1 MEDSKRNVLKMVV
14 GGSDFSLSDFVNC
27 IQGFS
32 LGLRLTHWET
42 NSFALHKAVE
52 QIQDSIDDSLDDFVE
67 AYIGSCGGKRPAFNG
82 CVEKEVDTDKVIS
95 CLKGINVSDSSLL
108 NIRDEILEAV
118 YKFKYLKTLN

>member
-14 GGSDFSLSDFVNC
+14 GGSDFSLADFVNC

-42 NSFALHKAVE
+42 NSFALHKAAE
-52 QIQDSIDDSLDDFVE
+52 QIQDSIDGSLDAFVE
-67 AYIGSCGGKRPAFNG
+67 AYIGSCGGKRPTFNG

-108 NIRDEILEAV
+108 NIRDEILQAV